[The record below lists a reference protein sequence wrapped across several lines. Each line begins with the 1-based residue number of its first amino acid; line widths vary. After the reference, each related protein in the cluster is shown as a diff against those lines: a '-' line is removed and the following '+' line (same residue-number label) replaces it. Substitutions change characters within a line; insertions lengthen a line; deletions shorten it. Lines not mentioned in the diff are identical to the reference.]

1 MEKYRYPMLLL
12 DVLGVTESELAAA
25 EGPSGFFARRLRVMV
40 LQSLSQA
47 VEIMTLQG
55 DVAASLFPHAQR
67 LTSPLLQ
74 CIGFCEK
81 LGFRRKAMLFMDK
94 VGVRR
99 GNDAAGAVRGVAA
112 PLVHLLRH
120 LQHAHRLPLPD
131 VGVGYTSERRPD
143 GEGVSKPLGFMQAA
157 RRRMEGVES
166 SSDGALQ
173 RHVLTCLCGGRE
185 SRAAASWSSLAYHL
199 LQNMTQCVRVL
210 GFTDL
215 RIEHILLL
223 LCCHCNYLSA
233 ETATVDQLLGELLD
247 ISAGIEDYHVIVDVD
262 WHVEHGAAPDPSAG
276 HPGGLSGPGQR
287 GGAVGVAAE

>member
-47 VEIMTLQG
+47 DEIMTLQG
-55 DVAASLFPHAQR
+55 DVAVGRRTHSQR
-67 LTSPLLQ
+67 LLSPLLQ
-74 CIGFCEK
+74 CVGFCEK

-94 VGVRR
+94 VAFG
-99 GNDAAGAVRGVAA
+99 GCDHAAGTVRGVAA
-112 PLVHLLRH
+112 QLVLLLRH

-131 VGVGYTSERRPD
+131 VGASLAFERSPE
-143 GEGVSKPLGFMQAA
+143 GEGVSTSLGFMQAT

-166 SSDGALQ
+166 ASDGALQ
-173 RHVLTCLCGGRE
+173 RHVLTCSRGWRE

-223 LCCHCNYLSA
+223 LCCYCNYQSA
-233 ETATVDQLLGELLD
+233 ETSMVDQLLGELLD
-247 ISAGIEDYHVIVDVD
+247 ISAGIEDYHVATCVDC
-262 WHVEHGAAPDPSAG
+262 HVEHGADPYPSAG
-276 HPGGLSGPGQR
+276 HPSRLSGSGER
-287 GGAVGVAAE
+287 GGAVGLLSC

>member
-1 MEKYRYPMLLL
+1 
-12 DVLGVTESELAAA
+12 
-25 EGPSGFFARRLRVMV
+25 
-40 LQSLSQA
+40 
-47 VEIMTLQG
+47 MTLQG

-199 LQNMTQCVRVL
+199 L
-210 GFTDL
+210 
-215 RIEHILLL
+215 

>member
-1 MEKYRYPMLLL
+1 
-12 DVLGVTESELAAA
+12 
-25 EGPSGFFARRLRVMV
+25 
-40 LQSLSQA
+40 
-47 VEIMTLQG
+47 MTQL
-55 DVAASLFPHAQR
+55 
-67 LTSPLLQ
+67 
-74 CIGFCEK
+74 
-81 LGFRRKAMLFMDK
+81 
-94 VGVRR
+94 
-99 GNDAAGAVRGVAA
+99 GAVRGVAA

-143 GEGVSKPLGFMQAA
+143 GEGVSKPLGFMAGGAA
-157 RRRMEGVES
+157 
-166 SSDGALQ
+166 A
-173 RHVLTCLCGGRE
+173 HGGRGVVE
-185 SRAAASWSSLAYHL
+185 RRRAAATRPDLFVRRERVTRSGL
-199 LQNMTQCVRVL
+199 LVVAGVPPAAEHDACVRVL